1 MAVIAVRAITID
13 LDETLWPIAPVIAR
27 AEIALH
33 DWLRAHAPR
42 TAAAFDVPALQRQRD
57 LIAIEF
63 PERAHDFSWV
73 RQVSIARSLEQAG
86 DDLALAEPAFAE
98 FFSWRLKVR
107 LFDDA
112 LPALE
117 RLSARFPLLALTN
130 GNADLARIGIDRFFV
145 GRLAARDFGRGKP
158 HADFFHAGCA
168 QLGLPPEQVL
178 HVGDD
183 WALDIEGAWD
193 AGQPSAWIRRVH
205 HDHKPIGA
213 RAQPWFEGPDLLAL
227 VDALNA

>member
-1 MAVIAVRAITID
+1 MIAVRAITID

-27 AEIALH
+27 AERALH
-33 DWLRAHAPR
+33 DWLRAHAPA
-42 TAAAFDVPALQRQRD
+42 TAAAFDVPALQALRD
-57 LIAIEF
+57 LVALEF

-73 RQVSIARSLEQAG
+73 RRASIARALEQAG
-86 DDLALAEPAFAE
+86 DAVSLADPAFEE
-98 FFSWRLKVR
+98 FLEWRHRVT

-117 RLSARFPLLALTN
+117 RLAARFPLFALTN
-130 GNADLARIGIDRFFV
+130 GNASLERIGIAGHFV

-158 HADFFHAGCA
+158 HADFFHEACA
-168 QLGLPPEQVL
+168 RLRLEPAAVL

-193 AGQPSAWIRRVH
+193 AGQPSAWIRRKH
-205 HDHKPIGA
+205 HDDRPLSS
-213 RAQPWFEGPDLLAL
+213 RAQPAFIGSDLLKLSDWLAS
-227 VDALNA
+227 